1 MRTAAER
8 VNESLVSPIRRI
20 RSGVRGETN
29 IEVFFDLVYAFA
41 VTQLSQYLVD
51 HPTVEGALRT
61 LLLLAMVWWVWL
73 LTTGVTNWL
82 NPNHRAVRLLL
93 VSLMLVSLVMSASL
107 PYAFGDRGLV
117 VGGAY
122 AGMQV
127 GRSLFAAVALRGDRL
142 RRNLQRILS
151 WSLVSGALAVAGGLA
166 EGHLRDV
173 LWVCVIAI
181 EFVGGMVGNYTPG
194 LGRSS
199 TREWEIEGA
208 HIAERCQSFV
218 MLALGESIIVIGAGL
233 AGRAAL
239 SPAELAGLVTAFVGA
254 VAIWWVYFDRSAG
267 EAARVMAAAADPG
280 RLGRNAYA
288 FIHPVMI
295 AGIIVIAAGDS
306 GVLANP
312 LATTSIATT
321 AMLFGGTMLFLA
333 GHALFKLA
341 VWQITSWS
349 RLAAIVVLAAL
360 AFIGPLVPALVVG
373 GFAAGVVAL
382 VAVADYIQFLRH
394 RQALGSPS
402 ASE

>member
-1 MRTAAER
+1 
-8 VNESLVSPIRRI
+8 
-20 RSGVRGETN
+20 
-29 IEVFFDLVYAFA
+29 
-41 VTQLSQYLVD
+41 
-51 HPTVEGALRT
+51 
-61 LLLLAMVWWVWL
+61 
-73 LTTGVTNWL
+73 
-82 NPNHRAVRLLL
+82 
-93 VSLMLVSLVMSASL
+93 MSASL
-107 PYAFGDRGLV
+107 PYALGDRGLV

-142 RRNLQRILS
+142 RRNLHRILS

-166 EGHLRDV
+166 AGHLRDV

-194 LGRSS
+194 LGRSP

-267 EAARVMAAAADPG
+267 EAARVMAASADPG

-295 AGIIVIAAGDS
+295 AGIIVVAAGDT

-360 AFIGPLVPALVVG
+360 AFIGPLVQALVVG

-382 VAVADYIQFLRH
+382 VAVADYIQFMRH

>member
-1 MRTAAER
+1 MRTAEG

-181 EFVGGMVGNYTPG
+181 E
-194 LGRSS
+194 
-199 TREWEIEGA
+199 IEGA

-267 EAARVMAAAADPG
+267 EAARGMGAAADPG
-280 RLGRNAYA
+280 RLGGDADA

-360 AFIGPLVPALVVG
+360 GFIGPLAPALVVG
-373 GFAAGVVAL
+373 GFAVGVVAL